1 MKTTHKL
8 CLVLACLALLTF
20 GGCAQTHDEPNAF
33 PVEEITTTAEVLT
46 KQLICFTFDANDT
59 LGSSGYPIDNDRI
72 YHFIVSTVM
81 FIDNEEYRYR
91 SFITVDEE
99 EGYIHFPKDKV
110 NQISAEVFG
119 VQDCKFGESVG
130 TKYDPTSGDY
140 LIMSGFGIGNV
151 LRCKNMSVQIDHV
164 NAEVTVD
171 FDLYKESPF
180 DDGEDEKVAA
190 YKTMFSIFKQPD
202 NTYFLRYIETI
213 A

>member
-1 MKTTHKL
+1 MKTMHKL
-8 CLVLACLALLTF
+8 CLVLACLVLLAF
-20 GGCAQTHDEPNAF
+20 SGCTQTHDESDAF

-46 KQLICFTFDANDT
+46 QQLTCFAFDANDT

-72 YHFIVSTVM
+72 YRFIVSTVM
-81 FIDNEEYRYR
+81 FIDNKEYRYH

-99 EGYIHFPKDKV
+99 EGYIHYPKDKV
-110 NQISAEVFG
+110 DQISAEVFD

-140 LIMSGFGIGNV
+140 LIMSGFGIGNG
-151 LRCKNMSVQIDHV
+151 LWCENMSVQIDQV

-180 DDGEDEKVAA
+180 DDGEDEKVGT
-190 YKTMFSIFKQPD
+190 YKTRFSIFKQPD

-213 A
+213 E

>member
-8 CLVLACLALLTF
+8 CLVFACLALLTF
-20 GGCAQTHDEPNAF
+20 SGCTQTHDEPNAF

-46 KQLICFTFDANDT
+46 KQLTCFAFDANDT

-72 YHFIVSTVM
+72 YRFIVSTVM

-99 EGYIHFPKDKV
+99 EGYIHYPKDKV
-110 NQISAEVFG
+110 DQISAEVFD

-151 LRCKNMSVQIDHV
+151 LRCKNMSVQIDQV

-180 DDGEDEKVAA
+180 DDREDEKVAA
-190 YKTMFSIFKQPD
+190 YKTRFSIFKQPD

>member
-1 MKTTHKL
+1 MKITHKL
-8 CLVLACLALLTF
+8 LLVFACLVLLTF
-20 GGCAQTHDEPNAF
+20 CGCAQTHDESDAF

-46 KQLICFTFDANDT
+46 QQLTCFTFDANDT
-59 LGSSGYPIDNDRI
+59 LGSSDYPIGNDRI

-81 FIDNEEYRYR
+81 FIDNEEYRYH
-91 SFITVDEE
+91 SFITVDD

-110 NQISAEVFG
+110 DQISAEVFD

-140 LIMSGFGIGNV
+140 LIMSGFGIGNG
-151 LRCKNMSVQIDHV
+151 LWCENMSVQIDQV
-164 NAEVTVD
+164 NAEVTVN
-171 FDLYKESPF
+171 FDLYGENQHE
-180 DDGEDEKVAA
+180 EDEKVGT
-190 YKTMFSIFKQPD
+190 YKTRFSIFKQPD